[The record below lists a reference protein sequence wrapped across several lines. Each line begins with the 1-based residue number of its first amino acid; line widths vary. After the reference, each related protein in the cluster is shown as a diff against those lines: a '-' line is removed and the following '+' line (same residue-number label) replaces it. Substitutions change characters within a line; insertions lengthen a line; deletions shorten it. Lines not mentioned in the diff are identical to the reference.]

1 MADSQYS
8 YMVQAILNYYSSGS
22 DIWQKVNTGTATPTE
37 IYNAFSYIPQVKIDK
52 GIGGN
57 ILGVSYADPLSK
69 LQVVQSEQD
78 IIDSMNSNG
87 LGGSYGGRGF
97 NGNIP
102 ADFGYDDSTGQY
114 FIRSGSKSSLG
125 ATLSTVADRA
135 SLAVTGVNI
144 GCKLGKFIDQTL
156 YDLAPDFW
164 DANLP
169 SINPAT
175 WNTLC
180 GQSDVGDFFL
190 RVLFDVKPE
199 GTTGYISEEVLA
211 YYYQMFRDLG
221 MYDPAGKSITVN
233 NPTVGSNTMI
243 HYPVY
248 TTPYFIAQFLGGQE
262 PQPMPHFANVT
273 SGKVDFIICS
283 YMGSYWN
290 SMQWTFLSK
299 TPFTLSQCLNW
310 YSSMPR
316 TAQSAETYYIEGY
329 PIYYYQMSTN
339 NANFNPSP
347 LTIISPYTNYS
358 IAQLMSN
365 GNGNIKEVGHIILY
379 QSTINETGPIQGIT
393 DIPGATQYPPIN
405 ITGTTTQ
412 QVLNELKQ
420 QYPDLFTDAITETT
434 LQEDGTLDETTY
446 VPIPWAVD
454 DIRDDTSTT
463 LDDATQDNTN
473 VNPQTM
479 EKILEDNPGPTTPD
493 TGDGNGPT
501 PVIPVGQASSLWA
514 VYHPSQS
521 ILNSFGAWLWSSDL
535 VEQIKR
541 LFFDPMQGVIGVH
554 KVFSP
559 VPTGGSQNIKVGY
572 IDSGISCPT
581 VSSQYTQVDCGTVS
595 VDEFFGNV
603 FDYEPFT
610 QISAYLPFIGVVK
623 LSTAD
628 VMRSKVNITYGVD
641 VITGACLAKIKI
653 TRDGNGGIL
662 YSFGGSC
669 AVHYPLSSGSYGGII
684 SGIVS
689 AAVGIGTS
697 VMTGNPLAAVGG
709 VVAGINQAHLD
720 VAKSGGFTGAS
731 GATGPKKPYLI
742 ISRPQI
748 SMARNFDVMTGYP
761 ANNTVQVKDC
771 EGFIKCKEAH
781 IESSTAT
788 KDELTMIESMLK
800 NGILI

>member
-8 YMVQAILNYYSSGS
+8 YMIDAILNYYSSGS
-22 DIWQKVNTGTATPTE
+22 DIWQRVNTGAATPTE

-57 ILGVSYADPLSK
+57 VIGVSYADPLSK

-78 IIDSMNSNG
+78 IIDSINSNG
-87 LGGSYGGRGF
+87 LGGSYGSGRGF

-102 ADFGYDDSTGQY
+102 ADFGFDSDTGQY
-114 FIRSGSKSSLG
+114 FIKSGSKSLG
-125 ATLSTVADRA
+125 QTLSTVADRA

-156 YDLAPDFW
+156 YDLDPEFW
-164 DANLP
+164 DNVLP
-169 SINPAT
+169 TINPAT
-175 WNTLC
+175 WSSLC
-180 GQSDVGDFFL
+180 GQSEIGDFFL
-190 RVLFDVKPE
+190 RVLFDVTPD
-199 GTTGYISEEVLA
+199 GTTGYISEDVLA
-211 YYYQMFRDLG
+211 YYYQMMRDNGFFNTGETAVATPPSYYTNPFGDNILLT
-221 MYDPAGKSITVN
+221 KSDILV
-233 NPTVGSNTMI
+233 MI
-243 HYPVY
+243 
-248 TTPYFIAQFLGGQE
+248 
-262 PQPMPHFANVT
+262 
-273 SGKVDFIICS
+273 SS
-283 YMGSYWN
+283 GSYN
-290 SMQWTFLSK
+290 YLYTKGDAEYIVISQSGTSLSFNFISR
-299 TPFTLSQCLNW
+299 TPFTAHLQNINKDTGQVVTTTDFVVS
-310 YSSMPR
+310 
-316 TAQSAETYYIEGY
+316 
-329 PIYYYQMSTN
+329 
-339 NANFNPSP
+339 NPGPASP
-347 LTIISPYTNYS
+347 LTGNRYYGSTTGVLLRRITNLEDIQPINYGS
-358 IAQLMSN
+358 ADTDPITWMVFD
-365 GNGNIKEVGHIILY
+365 G
-379 QSTINETGPIQGIT
+379 TIEDEGGR
-393 DIPGATQYPPIN
+393 PGVTPLPNSTQYPPTN

-454 DIRDDTSTT
+454 DIRDDTATT
-463 LDDATQDNTN
+463 TDTATQDNTI
-473 VNPQTM
+473 VDPQTM
-479 EKILEDNPGPTTPD
+479 EKILEDNTGPTTPD

-595 VDEFFGNV
+595 IDEFFGNV

-731 GATGPKKPYLI
+731 GATGPKKPYII

-748 SMARNFDVMTGYP
+748 AMARNFDVMTGYP
-761 ANNTVQVKDC
+761 ANNTIQVKDC

-788 KDELTMIESMLK
+788 KDEVTMIESMLK

>member
-8 YMVQAILNYYSSGS
+8 YMIQAILNYYSSGS
-22 DIWQKVNTGTATPTE
+22 DIWQRVNTGTATPTE

-57 ILGVSYADPLSK
+57 VIGVSYADPLSK

-87 LGGSYGGRGF
+87 LGGSYGSGRGF

-102 ADFGYDDSTGQY
+102 ADFGYDSDTGQY
-114 FIRSGSKSSLG
+114 FIKSGSKSLG
-125 ATLSTVADRA
+125 QTISTVADRA

-156 YDLAPDFW
+156 YDINPDWW
-164 DANLP
+164 DRVLP
-169 SINPAT
+169 TINPAT

-180 GQSDVGDFFL
+180 GQDDLGDFFL
-190 RVLFDVKPE
+190 RVLFDVTPN
-199 GTTGYISEEVLA
+199 GTTGYISEDVLA
-211 YYYQMFRDLG
+211 YYYQMMRDSGVWAGSSGATGKIDSYTPQSSDWNLYG
-221 MYDPAGKSITVN
+221 RYGLPVLFGGNSVTLLDPVDGTTTTYSVSGSGSI
-233 NPTVGSNTMI
+233 
-243 HYPVY
+243 Y
-248 TTPYFIAQFLGGQE
+248 TAIFSFP
-262 PQPMPHFANVT
+262 
-273 SGKVDFIICS
+273 
-283 YMGSYWN
+283 
-290 SMQWTFLSK
+290 
-299 TPFTLSQCLNW
+299 
-310 YSSMPR
+310 
-316 TAQSAETYYIEGY
+316 
-329 PIYYYQMSTN
+329 
-339 NANFNPSP
+339 
-347 LTIISPYTNYS
+347 
-358 IAQLMSN
+358 
-365 GNGNIKEVGHIILY
+365 NGNIYIPIAVSDSPFSITSGYRSSI
-379 QSTINETGPIQGIT
+379 STINIGGHTYYYTGGGGTFSAERCQPPFSSLAYDVYQSDVVKLAFNGTVSPLPSGVEGIT
-393 DIPGATQYPPIN
+393 DLPNATQYPPIN

-454 DIRDDTSTT
+454 DIRDDTATT
-463 LDDATQDNTN
+463 TDTATQDNTT

-479 EKILEDNPGPTTPD
+479 EKILDDNTGPTTPD
-493 TGDGNGPT
+493 TGGGNGPT

-559 VPTGGSQNIKVGY
+559 VPTGGNQNIKVGY

-581 VSSQYTQVDCGTVS
+581 VSNQYTQVDCGTVS
-595 VDEFFGNV
+595 IDEYFGNV

-731 GATGPKKPYLI
+731 GATGPKKPYII

-748 SMARNFDVMTGYP
+748 AMARNFDVMTGYP

-781 IESSTAT
+781 IESATAT
-788 KDELTMIESMLK
+788 RDELTMIESMLK

>member
-1 MADSQYS
+1 MADSQYT

-22 DIWQKVNTGTATPTE
+22 DIWQKVNTGSATPAE
-37 IYNAFSYIPQVKIDK
+37 IFNAFSYIPQVKIDR

-57 ILGVSYADPLSK
+57 VLGISYADPLSK

-78 IIDSMNSNG
+78 IIDSMNSNS

-164 DANLP
+164 DEHLP
-169 SINPAT
+169 TINPAT

-190 RVLFDVKPE
+190 RVLFDVTPN
-199 GTTGYISEEVLA
+199 GTTGYIPEEVLA

-221 MYDPAGKSITVN
+221 LYDPSGSKTLTVN
-233 NPTVGSNTMI
+233 DPTVGTNTMI

-248 TTPYFIAQFLGGQE
+248 TNPYFVSRYLSSE
-262 PQPMPHFANVT
+262 SQPMPHSAQVI
-273 SGKVDFIICS
+273 SGNVDFVICS
-283 YMGSYWN
+283 RTYYRSV
-290 SMQWTFLSK
+290 QWTFFSR
-299 TPFTLSQCLNW
+299 TPFTLSESLRGPSTSP
-310 YSSMPR
+310 YTVRSS
-316 TAQSAETYYIEGY
+316 ETRLIQGY
-329 PIYYYQMSTN
+329 PIHYYQLDSYDSS
-339 NANFNPSP
+339 FSP
-347 LTIISPYTNYS
+347 TPISVISPYTDYM
-358 IAQLMSN
+358 IPQMMSN
-365 GNGNIKEVGHIILY
+365 GQGTINEVGHILLY
-379 QSTINETGPIQGIT
+379 QSTITETGQIQGIT
-393 DIPGATQYPPIN
+393 DIPNSTQYPPTN
-405 ITGTTTQ
+405 ITGTTTP
-412 QVLNELKQ
+412 QVLSELKQ
-420 QYPDLFTDAITETT
+420 QYPDLFANPIKEKT
-434 LQEDGTLDETTY
+434 LQDDGTIKETTY
-446 VPIPWAVD
+446 IPIPWAVD
-454 DIRDDTSTT
+454 GIREDTATT
-463 LDDATQDNTN
+463 TDDATQDNTI
-473 VNPQTM
+473 VNPETM
-479 EKILEDNPGPTTPD
+479 EKIIEDNPGPTTPD

-559 VPTGGSQNIKVGY
+559 VPTGGNQNIKVGY

-595 VDEFFGNV
+595 VDEIFGNV

-641 VITGACLAKIKI
+641 VITGACLAKIKV
-653 TRDGNGGIL
+653 TRDGSGGIL

-697 VMTGNPLAAVGG
+697 VMTGNPLAAIGG

-720 VAKSGGFTGAS
+720 VSKSGGFTGAS

-748 SMARNFDVMTGYP
+748 AMARNFDVMTGYP
-761 ANNTVQVKDC
+761 ANNTVRVKDC

-788 KDELTMIESMLK
+788 KDEVTMIESILK

>member
-22 DIWQKVNTGTATPTE
+22 DIWQKVNTGSATPAE
-37 IYNAFSYIPQVKIDK
+37 IYNAFSYIPQVKVDK

-78 IIDSMNSNG
+78 IIDSMNSNN

-97 NGNIP
+97 SGNIP
-102 ADFGYDDSTGQY
+102 ANFGYDDSTGQY
-114 FIRSGSKSSLG
+114 YISSGSKSSLG

-164 DANLP
+164 DEHLP
-169 SINPAT
+169 SLNPAT
-175 WNTLC
+175 WSSLC
-180 GQSDVGDFFL
+180 GQSEIGDYFL
-190 RVLFDVKPE
+190 RVLFDVTPD
-199 GTTGYISEEVLA
+199 GTTGYISEDVLA
-211 YYYQMFRDLG
+211 YYYQMMRD
-221 MYDPAGKSITVN
+221 AGVWGSGSDEHVTPS
-233 NPTVGSNTMI
+233 PTVQLTCDWTGLPTSF
-243 HYPVY
+243 PV
-248 TTPYFIAQFLGGQE
+248 T
-262 PQPMPHFANVT
+262 
-273 SGKVDFIICS
+273 
-283 YMGSYWN
+283 
-290 SMQWTFLSK
+290 
-299 TPFTLSQCLNW
+299 
-310 YSSMPR
+310 
-316 TAQSAETYYIEGY
+316 
-329 PIYYYQMSTN
+329 
-339 NANFNPSP
+339 
-347 LTIISPYTNYS
+347 
-358 IAQLMSN
+358 
-365 GNGNIKEVGHIILY
+365 
-379 QSTINETGPIQGIT
+379 TGPIVAIGSSSGNTFTYTTEDGGGYNFFRRLVGQSTYTMCHVSTRPGHGRFTTTYPSGGGTTYTSSTAPSTNFGTTYHINTTGPQFNLDEIVSGPILTLPNGPAPTWDAANIIYTGTISGGGGVEGISDIQG
-393 DIPGATQYPPIN
+393 ARQYPPTN

-420 QYPDLFTDAITETT
+420 QYPDLFTDSITETT
-434 LQEDGTLDETTY
+434 MQDDGTLDETTY

-454 DIRDDTSTT
+454 DIKDDTATT
-463 LDDATQDNTN
+463 LDDATQDNTT
-473 VNPQTM
+473 VDPQTM
-479 EKILEDNPGPTTPD
+479 EKIMEDNPGPTTPD

-559 VPTGGSQNIKVGY
+559 VPTGGNQNIKVGY

-581 VSSQYTQVDCGTVS
+581 VSNQYTQVDCGTVS
-595 VDEFFGNV
+595 IDEFYGNV

-748 SMARNFDVMTGYP
+748 AMARNFDVMTGYP

-771 EGFIKCKEAH
+771 EGFIKCKEVH

>member
-1 MADSQYS
+1 M
-8 YMVQAILNYYSSGS
+8 ITL
-22 DIWQKVNTGTATPTE
+22 GTNVTFFPTFE
-37 IYNAFSYIPQVKIDK
+37 DVI
-52 GIGGN
+52 
-57 ILGVSYADPLSK
+57 
-69 LQVVQSEQD
+69 QD
-78 IIDSMNSNG
+78 T
-87 LGGSYGGRGF
+87 GRGSF
-97 NGNIP
+97 VV
-102 ADFGYDDSTGQY
+102 
-114 FIRSGSKSSLG
+114 GSP
-125 ATLSTVADRA
+125 
-135 SLAVTGVNI
+135 N
-144 GCKLGKFIDQTL
+144 
-156 YDLAPDFW
+156 DLIQV
-164 DANLP
+164 
-169 SINPAT
+169 SAT
-175 WNTLC
+175 WNYENLTRDWYIIV
-180 GQSDVGDFFL
+180 SNSEIIDV
-190 RVLFDVKPE
+190 P
-199 GTTGYISEEVLA
+199 S
-211 YYYQMFRDLG
+211 
-221 MYDPAGKSITVN
+221 
-233 NPTVGSNTMI
+233 
-243 HYPVY
+243 
-248 TTPYFIAQFLGGQE
+248 
-262 PQPMPHFANVT
+262 
-273 SGKVDFIICS
+273 
-283 YMGSYWN
+283 
-290 SMQWTFLSK
+290 
-299 TPFTLSQCLNW
+299 
-310 YSSMPR
+310 
-316 TAQSAETYYIEGY
+316 IEG
-329 PIYYYQMSTN
+329 ITN
-339 NANFNPSP
+339 LPN
-347 LTIISPYTNYS
+347 S
-358 IAQLMSN
+358 I
-365 GNGNIKEVGHIILY
+365 
-379 QSTINETGPIQGIT
+379 
-393 DIPGATQYPPIN
+393 QYPPTN

-420 QYPDLFTDAITETT
+420 QYPDLFTDSITETVM
-434 LQEDGTLDETTY
+434 QEDGTLDDETY

-454 DIRDDTSTT
+454 DIRDDTATT
-463 LDDATQDNTN
+463 TDTATQDNII

-479 EKILEDNPGPTTPD
+479 EKVLDDNTGPTTPD

-559 VPTGGSQNIKVGY
+559 VPTGGNQNIKVGY

-581 VSSQYTQVDCGTVS
+581 VSNQYTQVDCGTVS

-731 GATGPKKPYLI
+731 GATGPKKPYII

-748 SMARNFDVMTGYP
+748 AMARNFDVMTGYP
-761 ANNTVQVKDC
+761 ANNTVQIKEC
-771 EGFIKCKEAH
+771 EGFVKCKEAH

>member
-22 DIWQKVNTGTATPTE
+22 DIWQRVNTGAATPTE

-78 IIDSMNSNG
+78 IIDSMNSNN
-87 LGGSYGGRGF
+87 LGGSYSGGGF
-97 NGNIP
+97 TGNIP
-102 ADFGYDDSTGQY
+102 ADFGYDSDTGQY
-114 FIRSGSKSSLG
+114 FIRSGSKSLG
-125 ATLSTVADRA
+125 QTLSTVADRA

-156 YDLAPDFW
+156 YDIDPEWW
-164 DANLP
+164 DNVLP
-169 SINPAT
+169 TINPDT
-175 WNTLC
+175 WNSLC
-180 GQSDVGDFFL
+180 GQSDLGDFFL
-190 RVLFDVKPE
+190 RVLFDVTPN

-211 YYYQMFRDLG
+211 YYYQMLRDSG
-221 MYDPAGKSITVN
+221 AWNSGEINANYDGDTSQFPNPSITSLS
-233 NPTVGSNTMI
+233 PTKEFTRI
-243 HYPVY
+243 
-248 TTPYFIAQFLGGQE
+248 
-262 PQPMPHFANVT
+262 
-273 SGKVDFIICS
+273 
-283 YMGSYWN
+283 
-290 SMQWTFLSK
+290 
-299 TPFTLSQCLNW
+299 PFTPDPVNTITYTATDGFIVGTVLTNTLIQFTLYSRVRGSQVIGQNASGDAPSTLLTTNTEMHTFNNTVFYVSGTATIDTRS
-310 YSSMPR
+310 YSIVGL
-316 TAQSAETYYIEGY
+316 TASIPFSTSQAQIGTILFDGTITESGGIEG
-329 PIYYYQMSTN
+329 IT
-339 NANFNPSP
+339 P
-347 LTIISPYTNYS
+347 LPN
-358 IAQLMSN
+358 
-365 GNGNIKEVGHIILY
+365 
-379 QSTINETGPIQGIT
+379 
-393 DIPGATQYPPIN
+393 ATQYPPIN

-454 DIRDDTSTT
+454 DIRDDTATT
-463 LDDATQDNTN
+463 LDDATQDNTD
-473 VNPQTM
+473 VDPQTM

>member
-8 YMVQAILNYYSSGS
+8 YMVQSILNYYSSGS
-22 DIWQKVNTGTATPTE
+22 DIWQRVNTGTATPTE
-37 IYNAFSYIPQVKIDK
+37 IYNAFSYIPQVKIDR

-57 ILGVSYADPLSK
+57 VIGVSYADPLSK

-78 IIDSMNSNG
+78 IIDSINSNG
-87 LGGSYGGRGF
+87 LGGSYGGGRGF
-97 NGNIP
+97 SGNIP
-102 ADFGYDDSTGQY
+102 ADFGYDSETGQY
-114 FIRSGSKSSLG
+114 FISSGTKSLG
-125 ATLSTVADRA
+125 QTLSTVADRA

-156 YDLAPDFW
+156 YNAAPDFW
-164 DANLP
+164 DATLP
-169 SINPAT
+169 TINPET
-175 WNTLC
+175 WSSLC
-180 GQSDVGDFFL
+180 GQSEIGDFFL
-190 RVLFDVKPE
+190 RVLFDVTPE

-211 YYYQMFRDLG
+211 YYYQMMRDSGFFNTGDIAEATPPSYYTNPFGSTIKLT
-221 MYDPAGKSITVN
+221 KSNILV
-233 NPTVGSNTMI
+233 M
-243 HYPVY
+243 
-248 TTPYFIAQFLGGQE
+248 L
-262 PQPMPHFANVT
+262 
-273 SGKVDFIICS
+273 S
-283 YMGSYWN
+283 YGSYN
-290 SMQWTFLSK
+290 RLFVRGNAEYIVITRRGNELTFNFVSRS
-299 TPFTLSQCLNW
+299 PFTGYLQYINKITGQVVITNEI
-310 YSSMPR
+310 SS
-316 TAQSAETYYIEGY
+316 TTG
-329 PIYYYQMSTN
+329 TL
-339 NANFNPSP
+339 SP
-347 LTIISPYTNYS
+347 LTGNRYYGSATSVDTRDITNLS
-358 IAQLMSN
+358 DIQPINTGSADVDKITWMVFD
-365 GNGNIKEVGHIILY
+365 GTIEEEGGHEGV
-379 QSTINETGPIQGIT
+379 TPI
-393 DIPGATQYPPIN
+393 PNSTQYPPTN

-412 QVLNELKQ
+412 QVLNELRQ

-454 DIRDDTSTT
+454 DIRDDTATT
-463 LDDATQDNTN
+463 TDTATQDNTI
-473 VNPQTM
+473 VDPQTM
-479 EKILEDNPGPTTPD
+479 EKILEDNTGPTTPD

-742 ISRPQI
+742 ISRPQMA
-748 SMARNFDVMTGYP
+748 MARNFDVMTGYP
-761 ANNTVQVKDC
+761 ANNTVQIKYC

>member
-8 YMVQAILNYYSSGS
+8 YMTQAILNYYSSGS
-22 DIWQKVNTGTATPTE
+22 DIWQRVNTGIATPAE
-37 IYNAFSYIPQVKIDK
+37 IYDAFSYIPQVKIDK

-57 ILGVSYADPLSK
+57 VLGVSYADPLSK

-78 IIDSMNSNG
+78 IIDSMNSNN

-102 ADFGYDDSTGQY
+102 ADFGYDSSTGQY
-114 FIRSGSKSSLG
+114 FIQSGSKSSLG
-125 ATLSTVADRA
+125 ATLSTIADRA

-164 DANLP
+164 DRYLP
-169 SINPAT
+169 GINPAT

-180 GQSDVGDFFL
+180 GQSEIGDFFL
-190 RVLFDVKPE
+190 RVLFDVTPD
-199 GTTGYISEEVLA
+199 GTTGYISEDVLA
-211 YYYQMFRDLG
+211 YYYQMFRDKG
-221 MYDPAGKSITVN
+221 VFGGDDYNVTVDPDVTVLADWTGISKNLTLAKSIASRGRSSGTTFIYTCSN
-233 NPTVGSNTMI
+233 GYLFWANQGGSCYMAYSGSGPLTLTRI
-243 HYPVY
+243 YSDG
-248 TTPYFIAQFLGGQE
+248 TTRSE
-262 PQPMPHFANVT
+262 NVT
-273 SGKVDFIICS
+273 IQYITSHNITYNYAG
-283 YMGSYWN
+283 GS
-290 SMQWTFLSK
+290 L
-299 TPFTLSQCLNW
+299 PFTID
-310 YSSMPR
+310 
-316 TAQSAETYYIEGY
+316 E
-329 PIYYYQMSTN
+329 
-339 NANFNPSP
+339 
-347 LTIISPYTNYS
+347 IISGPINIIPSRGFTNP
-358 IAQLMSN
+358 IMWDV
-365 GNGNIKEVGHIILY
+365 GNILNNG
-379 QSTINETGPIQGIT
+379 TITSGGVEGIT
-393 DIPGATQYPPIN
+393 DIPGATQYPPTN

-420 QYPDLFTDAITETT
+420 QYPDLFTDSITETT
-434 LQEDGTLDETTY
+434 MQDDGTLDETTY
-446 VPIPWAVD
+446 VPIPWAVT
-454 DIRDDTSTT
+454 DIRDDMATT
-463 LDDATQDNTN
+463 TTTATQDD
-473 VNPQTM
+473 VLVDPQTM
-479 EKILEDNPGPTTPD
+479 EKIIEDNPGPTTPD
-493 TGDGNGPT
+493 TGGGNGPT

-559 VPTGGSQNIKVGY
+559 VPTGGNQNIKVGY

-581 VSSQYTQVDCGTVS
+581 VSNQYTQVDCGTVS

-748 SMARNFDVMTGYP
+748 AMARNFDVMTGYP

-788 KDELTMIESMLK
+788 KDELTMIESLLK